1 MRALS
6 AEVAQVRRPAQEDVL
21 RHGHAR
27 RHLRLLD
34 QHRDATREIS
44 RAQSGDWVSADH
56 DVALKRY
63 ETGDRT
69 QDRRLARTVGP
80 DQRQPLAGR
89 DGQIQVPGHRPA
101 LVTDRNRGEDDRAH
115 SGAPRVDLMTTMKNG
130 APRNAVITPIGSSAG
145 ATIVR
150 AAVSARTRNAAPKST
165 DRGITTR

>member
-1 MRALS
+1 
-6 AEVAQVRRPAQEDVL
+6 
-21 RHGHAR
+21 
-27 RHLRLLD
+27 
-34 QHRDATREIS
+34 
-44 RAQSGDWVSADH
+44 RAQAGNRRSAANH
-56 DVALKRY
+56 AALTTY
-63 ETGDRT
+63 QTGDPT
-69 QDRRLARTVGP
+69 QDRRLARPVGP

-89 DGQIQVPGHRPA
+89 DGQIQLPDPRPP
-101 LVTDRNRGEDDRAH
+101 LVTDRTRGEDDRAH